1 MKGAGSAGADGGKEW
16 SRHDAG
22 TEMMSSRARLERR
35 RSERECL
42 RRGLA
47 DDASPSPAA
56 GEEEKGDDAEEE
68 ADDDDGVD
76 GVSREAEREEVELC
90 RDAERFSLL
99 SARGLRIAL
108 RLAFFLL
115 AFFCASSSLLRV
127 KMNRSSRGSS
137 YTTYTNMYI

>member
-1 MKGAGSAGADGGKEW
+1 
-16 SRHDAG
+16 
-22 TEMMSSRARLERR
+22 MMSSRARLERR

-56 GEEEKGDDAEEE
+56 VGEEEKGDDAEVAEE
-68 ADDDDGVD
+68 EDGGDDGVGVD
-76 GVSREAEREEVELC
+76 GVSREAEREEPELC

-127 KMNRSSRGSS
+127 KMNRSSSGSS

>member
-1 MKGAGSAGADGGKEW
+1 
-16 SRHDAG
+16 
-22 TEMMSSRARLERR
+22 
-35 RSERECL
+35 
-42 RRGLA
+42 LA

-68 ADDDDGVD
+68 ADDDDDDGVD

-115 AFFCASSSLLRV
+115 AFFCASSSLRV

-137 YTTYTNMYI
+137 YTL